1 MMKMEASHGHE
12 SHKGQRTQLIM
23 PENLDF
29 YKTLRKVGNNK
40 PLMPE
45 SIERHPDSDKSV
57 EMGVRVK
64 TGLHQDWE

>member
-12 SHKGQRTQLIM
+12 PRKGQRTQLIM

-40 PLMPE
+40 LLIPE
-45 SIERHPDSDKSV
+45 SIERRPDSDKSV
-57 EMGVRVK
+57 ETDVRVK
-64 TGLHQDWE
+64 TELHQDWE